1 MRTTRPPAVVP
12 SSPHDG
18 FLPLVPIVE
27 RHVQVV
33 FRHLPPVEREECACE
48 AVAAAFQAY
57 LSLTARGQDPFQFP
71 SVIATRAAQHV
82 QSDRHVGGRLNRQDV
97 LSPAAR
103 RSKGFHVESLDQLA
117 EGNGDA
123 WREAVTDNGRTPPDE
138 AAAFRVDFPDWLRTR
153 TERDRRLIRD
163 LAAGERPSAVADRY
177 GLSRARVS
185 QLRREYEQDWLRF
198 HGELP
203 AEPPPLKATVP

>member
-82 QSDRHVGGRLNRQDV
+82 QSDRHVGGRLNKQDV

-103 RSKGFHVESLDQLA
+103 RSKGFRLESLDRLA
-117 EGNGDA
+117 QGDRDA
-123 WREAVTDNGRTPPDE
+123 WREALTHNTQTPPDE
-138 AAAFRVDFPDWLRTR
+138 AAAFRVDFPDWLSTHRD
-153 TERDRRLIRD
+153 RDRRLIAD
-163 LAAGERPSAVADRY
+163 LAAGARPSEVAARY

-185 QLRREYEQDWLRF
+185 QLRRAYELDWQRF

-203 AEPPPLKATVP
+203 AEGMRPTIGVA